1 VRAGSQE
8 EIPEVQNEKVMRPR
22 KIFCRGV
29 LRQKMR
35 FKCGKYAHALVAP
48 ASRRHFCN
56 AQRSKNCRRDAGAT
70 TQREHVKGRGDN
82 PPIKIEVRKKITAY
96 R

>member
-35 FKCGKYAHALVAP
+35 FKCGKYARACSAGVSP
-48 ASRRHFCN
+48 AFL
-56 AQRSKNCRRDAGAT
+56 
-70 TQREHVKGRGDN
+70 
-82 PPIKIEVRKKITAY
+82 
-96 R
+96 